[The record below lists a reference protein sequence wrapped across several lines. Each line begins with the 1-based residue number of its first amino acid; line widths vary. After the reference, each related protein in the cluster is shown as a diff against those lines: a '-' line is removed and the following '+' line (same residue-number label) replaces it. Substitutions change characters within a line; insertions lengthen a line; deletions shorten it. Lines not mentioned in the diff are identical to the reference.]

1 MQASNAPS
9 KSPVPFAESG
19 SKNTIPVAS
28 QIGVTPGLASFTD
41 GFPPLTM
48 TPLTAGGIP
57 PRGQDI
63 NGILYFLSAAARW
76 QQAGGSYAYDS
87 GFATA
92 IGGYP
97 KGAVLLAADGQGF
110 WLSTVDSNTADPD
123 AGGAGWAPAFNYGIA
138 SVTGLTNANVT
149 LAAAKYSKPIIT
161 LSGTL
166 TGNVQIIFPITLQ
179 RWLVVNNTTGAF
191 TVTCKTA
198 AGTGVAIPSGGA
210 QEIWGDGVN
219 LYAYVPAQVQAL
231 LPFRGQQAFTTPGTT
246 NWTVPN
252 GVYAVYA
259 EGWGAGGGSASR
271 QGTNN
276 CFAGGG
282 GGGGEYRSGLFSVT
296 PGQVLAI
303 QVGAGGTAG
312 GAYPASGGAGGS
324 SGITGL
330 FSASGGAGG
339 TVGTTSSSGI
349 GGDGGTGGTGG
360 SFAISG
366 QKGGVGDWLS
376 STAGVGGE
384 GGMAPRGGS
393 GAQASTG
400 GSGTGMVP
408 GGGAGSTGFNGAP
421 ATTYPGAPGGVVI
434 SW

>member
-1 MQASNAPS
+1 MATRIY
-9 KSPVPFAESG
+9 KTPFAATGDKEVLATADQPDGKVSLQAG
-19 SKNTIPVAS
+19 WTPDYELANDSPNYRPVGRAE
-28 QIGVTPGLASFTD
+28 
-41 GFPPLTM
+41 M
-48 TPLTAGGIP
+48 
-57 PRGQDI
+57 
-63 NGILYFLSAAARW
+63 NGILNEITGALGEL
-76 QQAGGSYAYDS
+76 QMS
-87 GFATA
+87 GFAPWQA
-92 IGGYP
+92 ISGGWP
-97 KGAVLLAADGQGF
+97 KDAYVVHEGVAYRSLI
-110 WLSTVDSNTADPD
+110 DSNED
-123 AGGAGWAPAFNYGIA
+123 APGTSEASWVPAFNYGIGVV
-138 SVTGLTNANVT
+138 SGLTNANVA
-149 LAAAKYSKPIIT
+149 LNAGQYSKPIVT
-161 LSGTL
+161 LSGAL
-166 TGNVQIIFPITLQ
+166 TGNVQIIFPKTLQ

-198 AGTGVAIPSGGA
+198 TGTGVAIPSGGS
-210 QEIWGDGVN
+210 QEVWGDGAN

-246 NWTVPN
+246 NWTVPA
-252 GVYAVYA
+252 GVYAVFA
-259 EGWGAGGGSASR
+259 EAWGAGGGSASR

-324 SGITGL
+324 SGISGL
-330 FSASGGAGG
+330 VTASGGAGG

-366 QKGGVGDWLS
+366 QKGGIGDWLS

-400 GSGTGMVP
+400 GSGTGIVP
-408 GGGAGSTGFNGAP
+408 GGGAGSTGFTGSP

>member
-1 MQASNAPS
+1 MATRIY
-9 KSPVPFAESG
+9 KTPFAATGDKEALATADQPDGKVSLQAG
-19 SKNTIPVAS
+19 WTPDYELANDSPNYRPVGRAE
-28 QIGVTPGLASFTD
+28 
-41 GFPPLTM
+41 M
-48 TPLTAGGIP
+48 
-57 PRGQDI
+57 
-63 NGILYFLSAAARW
+63 NGILNEITAALGEL
-76 QQAGGSYAYDS
+76 QMS
-87 GFATA
+87 GFAPWQA
-92 IGGYP
+92 ITGGWAKDAYVVHE
-97 KGAVLLAADGQGF
+97 GVAYRSLI
-110 WLSTVDSNTADPD
+110 DSNEDTPGVSEAS
-123 AGGAGWAPAFNYGIA
+123 WVPAFNYGIGVV
-138 SVTGLTNANVT
+138 SGLTNANVT
-149 LAAAKYSKPIIT
+149 LNAGQYSKPIVT

-166 TGNVQIIFPITLQ
+166 TGNVQVIFPKTLQ

-198 AGTGVAIPSGGA
+198 TGTGVAIPSGGS
-210 QEIWGDGVN
+210 QEVWGDGAN

-246 NWTVPN
+246 NWTVPA
-252 GVYAVYA
+252 GVYAVFA
-259 EGWGAGGGSASR
+259 EAWGGGGGSASR

-324 SGITGL
+324 SGISGL
-330 FSASGGAGG
+330 VTASGGAGG

-349 GGDGGTGGTGG
+349 GGDGGTRGTGG

-366 QKGGVGDWLS
+366 QKGGIGDWLS

-400 GSGTGMVP
+400 GSGTGIVP
-408 GGGAGSTGFNGAP
+408 GGGAGSTGFTGSA